1 VVDLFSQIALLHI
14 SATGIKLYSGALVFL
29 ESGVKMLYIAENLK
43 ILRKKMDMTQED
55 VSEILGV
62 SPQSVSKWE
71 RGDTYPDITL
81 LPSLANL
88 YNTSIDALIGME
100 KINDDKAIANAF
112 LEGQKLL
119 RDGNTTGAADT
130 FAKAL
135 KTYPNDE
142 SLMLE
147 LALVLSIDGKSE
159 KLGKAEI
166 LCERILSGNPSEI
179 VMCTARAVLC
189 YIYLKSG
196 NKEKAV
202 KSAQSLPHKAVCRFT
217 VLAEIEKDPNPEDI
231 NNCLRGISFRDN
243 AEHDILVI
251 DFGLDMLPMIEEGNL
266 LDKISEI
273 RRKAGKDKNGQYKLP
288 MIRVRDDIELLPDQV
303 RLRYYTDFPIN
314 KQFVDFN
321 DAINEI
327 IKVLTQIAE

>member
-1 VVDLFSQIALLHI
+1 
-14 SATGIKLYSGALVFL
+14 
-29 ESGVKMLYIAENLK
+29 MLYIAENLK

-62 SPQSVSKWE
+62 SPQTASKWE
-71 RGDTYPDITL
+71 RGGTYPDITL

-100 KINDDKAIANAF
+100 KINDDKAIAHAF

-119 RDGNTTGAADT
+119 RDGKTAEAADV

-135 KTYPNDE
+135 KIYPNDE

-147 LALVLSIDGKSE
+147 LALVLAIDGEPE

-166 LCERILSGNPSEI
+166 LCERILSGNPSET

-189 YIYLKSG
+189 YIYLKNG

-202 KSAQSLPHKAVCRFT
+202 NSAQTLPHEAVCRFT
-217 VLAEIEKDPNPEDI
+217 VLAEIEKDPSIDDI
-231 NNCLRGISFRDN
+231 NTCLRGISFRDN

-273 RRKAGKDKNGQYKLP
+273 RRKAGKDKTGQYKIP
-288 MIRVRDDIELLPDQV
+288 MIRVRDNVELLPDQV
-303 RLRYYTDFPIN
+303 RLRYYSDFPID
-314 KQFVDFN
+314 KQFVDWS
-321 DAINEI
+321 DAIIEVT
-327 IKVLTQIAE
+327 KVLTQIAK